1 MDELLYYA
9 NLSPFKEIINSNDL
23 RIAKTNTKINEF
35 IIMLDFIKN
44 DKTIFVVLPTLSKAQ
59 TYYDDLIKY
68 LPFEKV
74 LFFPADELITSEM
87 LSSQGD
93 FLYERLQTLISLLSD
108 NKYIVI
114 TNTNGIIKRE
124 FPKEVFAKCIFKL
137 KKGQEIKREELIK
150 KLIILGYKYNYTAL
164 KTGDFSKRGSIVD
177 IYLFGEENPIR
188 IDFFADEID
197 SIKYFNPD
205 SQRSFKEIEEIEIK
219 PIIEMTYDDEAL
231 ELALKNIAYFKENNI
246 LSEIEKGII
255 DKDISI

>member
-137 KKGQEIKREELIK
+137 KKGQCNCCPFIFLMLILYVIKS
-150 KLIILGYKYNYTAL
+150 
-164 KTGDFSKRGSIVD
+164 F
-177 IYLFGEENPIR
+177 
-188 IDFFADEID
+188 
-197 SIKYFNPD
+197 
-205 SQRSFKEIEEIEIK
+205 RSFSPSIPLPNKDLCA
-219 PIIEMTYDDEAL
+219 TYSNARRR
-231 ELALKNIAYFKENNI
+231 
-246 LSEIEKGII
+246 
-255 DKDISI
+255 